1 MRGCLSVLIIAAA
14 FLTGIVWFGGPPLAA
29 TVVEATLTSS
39 GFAADDLEVTV
50 RSDPP
55 LTLAVGR
62 ADRVTVEGSNVRWN
76 DLRAESMSMSL
87 AGVDLLRRTAV
98 SADGFLENVEF
109 NAGEGQPTVGSVTF
123 AGPAAAADATV
134 IVDIATVQ
142 RLAFAAFEREFGSKP
157 EDVTL
162 HGPNVVRVQTAVG
175 SLDGTLEVAS
185 GALVIRSGLGTIV
198 IVESS
203 PTMPI
208 TLTGVS
214 IRGGG
219 LELTGT
225 IDLLSL
231 LD

>member
-1 MRGCLSVLIIAAA
+1 MRGCLGVLIIAAA
-14 FLTGIVWFGGPPLAA
+14 FLAGIVWFGGPPLAE

-39 GFAADDLEVTV
+39 GFEADDLEVTV

-62 ADRVTVEGSNVRWN
+62 ADRVTVEGQNVRWN

-87 AGVDLLRRTAV
+87 AGVDLLGRTAV

-109 NAGEGQPTVGSVTF
+109 KAGEGQPTVGSVTF

-134 IVDIATVQ
+134 IVDTATVE

-157 EDVTL
+157 EGVTL
-162 HGPNVVRVQTAVG
+162 HGPNVVRVQTSVG

-185 GALVIRSGLGTIV
+185 GALVIRSSLGTVV
-198 IVESS
+198 IVEAS

-219 LELTGT
+219 LELRGT